1 MNQGEWIEFSLICR
15 RPKGDPVLYPGPA
28 AANADTGRDNVRRE
42 RWNHETREWEEI
54 E

>member
-1 MNQGEWIEFSLICR
+1 MNQGEWIEFSALCSR
-15 RPKGDPVLYPGPA
+15 LKGDPPLYMDGSPA
-28 AANADTGRDNVRRE
+28 VGAVRADVRRE